1 MRNGNEKSFPLYGK
15 GGLVKLNTKT
25 GTGKDFKTGC
35 WNIRRGLLKREHEIY
50 ELLTNQELD
59 LLFLVETDT
68 NAIMEE
74 KVLIL
79 TLRGTF

>member
-1 MRNGNEKSFPLYGK
+1 MISQSIKHCYT
-15 GGLVKLNTKT
+15 LNVVRSQMWFNVNKYRKHIYDTML
-25 GTGKDFKTGC
+25 
-35 WNIRRGLLKREHEIY
+35 RYY